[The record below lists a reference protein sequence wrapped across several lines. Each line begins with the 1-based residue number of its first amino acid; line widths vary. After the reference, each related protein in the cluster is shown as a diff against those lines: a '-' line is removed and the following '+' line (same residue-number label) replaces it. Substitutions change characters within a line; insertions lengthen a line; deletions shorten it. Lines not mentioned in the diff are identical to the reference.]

1 VSAEDS
7 EIVEEIIVTANK
19 RAQSVQEVASSLSVL
34 GAADLDE
41 RGITDMYDIQLAVP
55 SLHFG
60 PQLGNQKI
68 TIRGISEFNRQP
80 GVAVSLDGIY
90 QSRSSTAHLYQLDLE
105 RLEVLRG
112 PQGTLYGRNSNGGAV
127 NFISA
132 APSREAEGLI
142 RVGYAEY
149 DETKIQAVYSGP
161 IGDRVAFRIAA
172 DHIDRGDGWVENL
185 VPEAKDL
192 MRGESDNVRLKLAAE
207 PTDKLSLDLMYVKS
221 TVDGPQEH
229 LSWITFDPALA
240 IAGGTPQLTTAD
252 KTFEPLKTHVNP
264 KNDSDREFELV
275 GLTLEWDMGW
285 ATLKSITA
293 QQDFDDLV
301 EADRDLTGTAIMD
314 IWDMSTIDTFT
325 QEINIL
331 GSNDRLD

>member
-1 VSAEDS
+1 MNMNKKAPLLKRLGVAVAAAIFATSGGAEVAAAEPAQDDL
-7 EIVEEIIVTANK
+7 IEEIIVTANK
-19 RAQSVQEVASSLSVL
+19 RSQSVQEVASSLSVL
-34 GAADLDE
+34 GAEDLDA
-41 RGITDMYDIQLAVP
+41 RGIRDMYDIQFAVP

-68 TIRGISEFNRQP
+68 TIRSISEFNRQP

-105 RLEVLRG
+105 RIEVLRG

-132 APSREAEGLI
+132 APTREAEGML

-172 DHIDRGDGWVENL
+172 DRIDRGEGWVENL
-185 VPEAKDL
+185 VPGGKDL
-192 MRGESDNVRLKLAAE
+192 MRGESGNVRLKLAAE
-207 PTDKLSLDLMYVKS
+207 PTETVSVDLMYVKS
-221 TVDGPQEH
+221 TTKGPQEH

-240 IAGGTPQLTTAD
+240 VAGGGLPNSPPQPKPSSRSKPTSTPRMIRTAS
-252 KTFEPLKTHVNP
+252 L
-264 KNDSDREFELV
+264 S
-275 GLTLEWDMGW
+275 
-285 ATLKSITA
+285 S
-293 QQDFDDLV
+293 
-301 EADRDLTGTAIMD
+301 
-314 IWDMSTIDTFT
+314 
-325 QEINIL
+325 L
-331 GSNDRLD
+331 G